1 VASFF
6 STHRPLSIT
15 GPVLAE
21 TSIEAIDKV
30 FQPKSK
36 SKLRPASQDVIFT
49 LASAVENM
57 DEQIASKR
65 AEHHGQGAEQ
75 KAAIIKALVQRND
88 NSADL
93 NRTHHL
99 DGAPQSINVG
109 GGQVKLV
116 IQELARRFRPFN
128 VPPPPT
134 PISDA
139 EFDAAEAEAEAE
151 AAAAEAGEEMQ
162 AKTLEVEI
170 EHQDYD
176 PYIQQVVLN
185 VPQESHL
192 QNGTFFTSHG
202 ARMAEMEDPTA
213 LQEIEDPT
221 YGRRLGGRTRRRPG
235 MYTISVKRQRRL
247 KMKKH
252 KYKKLMRKTRNLRRR
267 LGQI

>member
-1 VASFF
+1 MASFF

-15 GPVLAE
+15 GPVPAE
-21 TSIEAIDKV
+21 SSIEAIDKI
-30 FQPKSK
+30 FQPRPRT
-36 SKLRPASQDVIFT
+36 KLRAPSQDIIFT
-49 LASAVENM
+49 LSSAVENL

-65 AEHHGQGAEQ
+65 AEPHAQGAEQ
-75 KAAIIKALVQRND
+75 KAAIIKALMQRND
-88 NSADL
+88 GSVES

-99 DGAPQSINVG
+99 DSAPQSINVAG
-109 GGQVKLV
+109 GNVKLA
-116 IQELARRFRPFN
+116 IQEIARRFRPFN
-128 VPPPPT
+128 APPAPT

-139 EFDAAEAEAEAE
+139 EIDAAEAE

-162 AKTLEVEI
+162 AKVFEVEI

-185 VPQESHL
+185 VHQQSDL
-192 QNGTFFTSHG
+192 DNGNFFTSHE
-202 ARMAEMEDPTA
+202 ARIVEMGETA
-213 LQEIEDPT
+213 MEQEIEDLS
-221 YGRRLGGRTRRRPG
+221 YGRRLGGRTRRGSG
-235 MYTISVKRQRRL
+235 MYAISVKRQRRL